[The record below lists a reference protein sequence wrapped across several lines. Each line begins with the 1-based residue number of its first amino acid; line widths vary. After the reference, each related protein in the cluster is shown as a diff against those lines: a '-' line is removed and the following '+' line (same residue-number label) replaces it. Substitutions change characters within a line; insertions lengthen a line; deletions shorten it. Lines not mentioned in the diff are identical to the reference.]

1 MEQHLVTSGQQAVPL
16 DEEADLQP
24 SDVLEVAHAAMMCV
38 SVETLEH
45 GSRARDRSFGLRAVT
60 PTSAVTDSL
69 EEAAAATASPSHAL
83 LERLTPE
90 QHVSCVRVM
99 KWLPLQLRV
108 ALFDFHGP
116 GLTH

>member
-1 MEQHLVTSGQQAVPL
+1 M
-16 DEEADLQP
+16 
-24 SDVLEVAHAAMMCV
+24 
-38 SVETLEH
+38 
-45 GSRARDRSFGLRAVT
+45 T
-60 PTSAVTDSL
+60 PISAVTVSL
-69 EEAAAATASPSHAL
+69 QEAAAATASPSHAL

-116 GLTH
+116 GLTHLPSKIWVMFFKKIVGEVALTCL